1 MVNLTVGKP
10 YKVLLRYIL
19 PLFLSVVF
27 QQIYTI
33 ADSIVAGR
41 FIGEEALA
49 AVGNSYEITLVLL
62 AFAFGCNMG
71 ASIVTAKTFGA
82 KNYVEMKGAINTS
95 YLATLAVVVVLTAV
109 GFGVA
114 RPLLSLL
121 NTPSEILPDSLAYL
135 YIYLG
140 GLIFLFVYNVS
151 TGIFAALG
159 DSVRPFLFLV
169 ISSVAN
175 VLLDILFVAVF
186 EMGVRGVAWA
196 TFLCQGVSAVAAF
209 TALRLQLRKIR
220 TEEKPRL
227 FSKGALRDFLL
238 VGVPSTLQQS
248 VISVGNIALQG
259 LINTFGTSTIAG
271 YAAAVKF
278 NNFAVTSMHQVG
290 SGVTNYT
297 AQNLAAGKDHRV
309 REGFRWGLV
318 IAGTLGILFFGV
330 YFFFNRQ
337 IMLLFLKAESV
348 AAIEVGHDFLT
359 IVSPFYAVIAVKLVA
374 DGVLRGSERMGLFL
388 IATFADLA
396 LRVGLAFGDRPRF
409 QGHLVGV
416 AHRLGRGGRAVLG
429 VLPRRDPQ
437 KTQARPGLESF
448 VRIRR
453 SFCLTNV
460 I

>member
-1 MVNLTVGKP
+1 MVNLTQGKP
-10 YKVLLRYIL
+10 YRVLLRYIL

-71 ASIVTAKTFGA
+71 ASIVTAKNFGA

-114 RPLLSLL
+114 RPLLTLL
-121 NTPSEILPDSLAYL
+121 NTPAEILPDSLAYL

-186 EMGVRGVAWA
+186 ERGVRGVAWA

-248 VISVGNIALQG
+248 FISVGNIALQG

-297 AQNLAAGKDHRV
+297 AQNLAAGKEHRV

-396 LRVGLAFGDRPRF
+396 LRVGLAFVLSGTALGSKGIWWAWPI
-409 QGHLVGV
+409 GWGV
-416 AHRLGRGGRAVLG
+416 AVVLSMAFYF
-429 VLPRRDPQ
+429 VVTRRKGKP
-437 KTQARPGLESF
+437 APA
-448 VRIRR
+448 
-453 SFCLTNV
+453 
-460 I
+460 

>member
-1 MVNLTVGKP
+1 MIDLTQGKSHR
-10 YKVLLRYIL
+10 VLLRYIL

-71 ASIVTAKTFGA
+71 ASIVTAKNFGA
-82 KNYVEMKGAINTS
+82 KTYVEMKGAINTS

-114 RPLLSLL
+114 RPLLSLFH
-121 NTPSEILPDSLAYL
+121 TPSEILPDSLAYL

-248 VISVGNIALQG
+248 FISVGNIALQG

-297 AQNLAAGKDHRV
+297 AQNLAAGKEHRV

-396 LRVGLAFGDRPRF
+396 LRVGLAFALSGTALGSKGIWWAWPI
-409 QGHLVGV
+409 GWGV
-416 AHRLGRGGRAVLG
+416 AVVLSM
-429 VLPRRDPQ
+429 
-437 KTQARPGLESF
+437 AFYF
-448 VRIRR
+448 VVTRKKPTR
-453 SFCLTNV
+453 V
-460 I
+460 